1 MKQIKQHNKSM
12 EEADS
17 RIVPLATIMY
27 CVIFPLILQYVMYMY
42 MPLNSV
48 NKKGNVVKSNMIDL
62 D

>member
-1 MKQIKQHNKSM
+1 M